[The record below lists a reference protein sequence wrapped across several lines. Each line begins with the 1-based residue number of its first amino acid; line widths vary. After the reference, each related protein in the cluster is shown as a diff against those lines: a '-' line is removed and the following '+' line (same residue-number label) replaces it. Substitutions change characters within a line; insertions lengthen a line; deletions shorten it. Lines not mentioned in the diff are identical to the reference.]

1 MLIVFGSLCYQTNSS
16 VPDKSALLTISNF
29 TDPKWRQVD
38 ASKLR
43 YIKIDPGATE
53 QQFTRNDQSDLE
65 RLVGSSPEL
74 ESIWLSREVLSSELI
89 KQLVT
94 RKKLKFVLIV
104 DPPVPDYFSNG
115 ILGINTLEKLV
126 LVYYETK
133 IRESHTHPLIDEV
146 EMAKDSAYF
155 DSNGCVKTAFLES
168 RFGLKL
174 FANSSQNKR

>member
-1 MLIVFGSLCYQTNSS
+1 M
-16 VPDKSALLTISNF
+16 
-29 TDPKWRQVD
+29 D

-43 YIKIDPGATE
+43 YIKIDPEATE
-53 QQFTRNDQSDLE
+53 QGFTGNDQSDLE

-74 ESIWLSREVLSSELI
+74 ESIWLSQEVLSSELI

-104 DPPVPDYFSNG
+104 DPPVPDNFSNE
-115 ILGINTLEKLV
+115 ILRVKTLEKLV

-133 IRESHTHPLIDEV
+133 KRESHTHPLIDEV

-168 RFGLKL
+168 RFGLKFL
-174 FANSSQNKR
+174 GNRSQNKR